1 MSQRSDGV
9 MVAGARSH
17 RRSGPRGPH
26 YGKGAT
32 ARTAFRRG
40 ARAFQPRMAKTTAR
54 PTTSGQNWLNT
65 RTRPAKDNTVLSK
78 RDNGARQHPIYAADT
93 ATMPTT
99 PQKAADRKALHV
111 KPMNSNAGV

>member
-54 PTTSGQNWLNT
+54 PTTTGQNWLNNSK
-65 RTRPAKDNTVLSK
+65 RLAKDNTALAK
-78 RDNGARQHPIYAADT
+78 THNRGAEKPTYAAPRPT
-93 ATMPTT
+93 KPTT
-99 PQKAADRKALHV
+99 PPK
-111 KPMNSNAGV
+111 